1 MQQKD
6 TQPIRI
12 LVLGAGYGGLMAA
25 LRVAGKTRRN
35 DIKAEVTLVSA
46 SDVFYHR
53 VMLHEY
59 ATHSPIR
66 FTPIVKM
73 LRGTGIRF
81 MQGDVTAL
89 DADRCSVSLAI
100 SGGSM
105 QEVGYDQLIYALGSV
120 IERDSIPGVREHAYT
135 FTYSGANGVQG
146 LREILPTLAKRGSGR
161 VIVIGGGAT
170 GIEGAAQIKA
180 THPTLEVTLMTQGE
194 AGAFKGARVQRH
206 LRSAL
211 HKAGVMM
218 RENNRVIEIRQNA
231 VVLKDGEVI
240 PCDLCIWNGGFKAL
254 AIAQT
259 AGIAVNGIGQILVDP
274 FMRSVSHPE
283 IRAIGDAG
291 RPVQPHGAPYRMS
304 LFTAVVMG
312 AHAADTLLAQLTG
325 KTMRPLGFSTW
336 GQAVAVGPR
345 DAVGFATFPSDRVIG
360 PIYRG
365 WFAVRMRSFFV
376 WMLGYFLT
384 LERRW
389 PGLFFWL
396 GMRRAPKVALTY
408 PLQAEQGA

>member
-1 MQQKD
+1 MQGKD
-6 TQPIRI
+6 TESIRI

-25 LRVAGKTRRN
+25 LRIAGKTRRHRIN
-35 DIKAEVTLVSA
+35 AEITLVSA

-59 ATHSPIR
+59 ATHAPIK
-66 FTPIVKM
+66 FTPIEKM
-73 LRGTGIRF
+73 LHHTGIRF
-81 MQGDVTAL
+81 VQGSVTAL
-89 DADRCSVSLAI
+89 HPDRRCVTIATNGDST
-100 SGGSM
+100 
-105 QEVGYDQLIYALGSV
+105 QEIGYDQLIYALGSM

-135 FTYSGANGVQG
+135 FTYSGANGVGG
-146 LREILPTLAKRGSGR
+146 LREVLPVLAERGGH

-180 THPTLEVTLMTQGE
+180 TFPALDVTLMTQGE

-211 HKAGVMM
+211 QKAGVTV
-218 RENNRVIEIRQNA
+218 RENSRVTEIRQNG
-231 VVLKDGEVI
+231 VVLGSGEVV
-240 PCDLCIWNGGFKAL
+240 PCNLCVWNGGFKAL
-254 AIAQT
+254 PIAQQ
-259 AGIAVNGIGQILVDP
+259 AGLAVNGIGQILVDP
-274 FMRSVSHPE
+274 YMRSISHPE
-283 IRAIGDAG
+283 IRAVGDAG

-312 AHAADTLLAQLTG
+312 AHAADTLVAQLRG
-325 KTMRPLGFSTW
+325 RTMRPLGFSTW

-345 DAVGFATFPSDRVIG
+345 DAVGFATFPNDHAIG

-365 WFAVRMRSFFV
+365 WFAVKMRGFFV

-389 PGLFFWL
+389 PGLFFWM
-396 GMRRAPKVALTY
+396 GMRRARKAARANPV
-408 PLQAEQGA
+408 QAEQGA

>member
-1 MQQKD
+1 MQRKE
-6 TQPIRI
+6 TEPIRI

-25 LRVAGKTRRN
+25 LRVAGKTRRRG
-35 DIKAEVTLVSA
+35 IKAEVTLVSA

-73 LRGTGIRF
+73 LRGTGIHF
-81 MQGDVTAL
+81 VQGDVTAL
-89 DADRCSVSLAI
+89 DVDRRIVSIAI
-100 SGGSM
+100 PEDST
-105 QEVGYDQLIYALGSV
+105 QEVGYDQLIYALGSI
-120 IERDSIPGVREHAYT
+120 IERDSIPGVRDHAYT

-146 LREILPTLAKRGSGR
+146 LREMLPALAERGSGR
-161 VIVIGGGAT
+161 IMVIGGGAT

-180 THPTLEVTLMTQGE
+180 TYPTLEVTLMTQGE
-194 AGAFKGARVQRH
+194 AGGFKGARVQRH
-206 LRSAL
+206 LRSAVQ
-211 HKAGVMM
+211 KAGVMM
-218 RENNRVIEIRQNA
+218 RENNRVIEVRQNA
-231 VVLKDGEVI
+231 VVTAEGEVI

-254 AIAQT
+254 PIAQA

-283 IRAIGDAG
+283 IRAVGDAA

-312 AHAADTLLAQLTG
+312 AHAADTLVAQLTG

-365 WFAVRMRSFFV
+365 WFAVKMRLFFV

-389 PGLFFWL
+389 PGLFFWM
-396 GMRRAPKVALTY
+396 GMRRARKITVVNPV
-408 PLQAEQGA
+408 QAEQGA